1 MTNLRVFRLTR
12 LILAAAVSAAMTGCS
27 GDKDSLG
34 DLASSVQP
42 PSNPPAIEQ
51 AQPAAEARYS
61 YPHGSK
67 RDPFVPLIG
76 GARSVASQSGDGS
89 SFTTQRRE
97 PSAQGDPQ
105 GQERQDRPHLHV
117 GRRTLHAQIR
127 PGLRQKEPQG
137 RRDHRRHQ
145 GEQRHFGHPGPR
157 HHGTGRHAAGGWSVR
172 AMNPCWNRT
181 RRNSWD
187 EFPA

>member
-89 SFTTQRRE
+89 SFTTQEGYRTSVANLLLKGILKDKKGKIALISTSDGEPYTLKSGRVYDKKNRRVAGITGVIKE
-97 PSAQGDPQ
+97 NSVILVT
-105 GQERQDRPHLHV
+105 QDRAITELAV
-117 GRRTLHAQIR
+117 T
-127 PGLRQKEPQG
+127 
-137 RRDHRRHQ
+137 
-145 GEQRHFGHPGPR
+145 PR
-157 HHGTGRHAAGGWSVR
+157 ADGQSAR
-172 AMNPCWNRT
+172 
-181 RRNSWD
+181 
-187 EFPA
+187 